1 MMSVR
6 VWDIPV
12 RAFHWLLAFS
22 VLMLFITG
30 KLGGNWME
38 WHKKIGYFTLGL
50 IVFRVVWGFIGSYH
64 ARFSNFVSGPGTVF
78 AYARNLFSEKSVKY
92 IGHNPMGG
100 LSVLALLAAV
110 GFQAVSGLFAND
122 DIMLEGPYA
131 SMVSK
136 AVSDQLTALHKQ
148 NSDLI
153 LILIGVHLS
162 AIAFYAVFKQENL
175 IEAMIT
181 GEKMIEDDSSKSNIH
196 GHHGPKVAE
205 NARPVWFS
213 WVVAIVVAIVVYL
226 VTNKGFM

>member
-1 MMSVR
+1 MTSVR

-12 RAFHWLLAFS
+12 RGFHWLLAFS
-22 VLMLFITG
+22 ILGLFITG

-38 WHKKIGYFTLGL
+38 WHKKIGFFVLGL
-50 IVFRVVWGFIGSYH
+50 IAFRIVWGFIGSEY
-64 ARFSNFVSGPGTVF
+64 ARFRNFVYGPATVID
-78 AYARNLFSEKSVKY
+78 YAKNLFSEKSKKY

-100 LSVLALLAAV
+100 LSVFALLAAV

-136 AVSDQLTALHKQ
+136 ALSDQLTKLHKL

-162 AIAFYAVFKQENL
+162 AIAFYAVFKRENL
-175 IEAMIT
+175 IEAMMT
-181 GEKMIEDDSSKSNIH
+181 GEKMVEND
-196 GHHGPKVAE
+196 VANPSIGGQFE
-205 NARPVWFS
+205 AQSPEKPRPIWLS
-213 WVVAIVVAIVVYL
+213 WMAALVVGVATYAL
-226 VTNKGFM
+226 TNKGLM